1 MRTLTMEEEKRL
13 EVIQI
18 VFRGELTVVEAAMMI
33 GVSSRHVMAAC
44 SPLTKGAIERLSQ
57 QSGISILSC
66 RSSRIALLCLSK
78 RAVTNAQLFVSKDL
92 QAKSPGRPY
101 RQNPVYFRHP

>member
-1 MRTLTMEEEKRL
+1 MGMRTLTMKEEKRL

-44 SPLTKGAIERLSQ
+44 SPLAKGTIERLSQ
-57 QSGISILSC
+57 P
-66 RSSRIALLCLSK
+66 
-78 RAVTNAQLFVSKDL
+78 F
-92 QAKSPGRPY
+92 
-101 RQNPVYFRHP
+101 